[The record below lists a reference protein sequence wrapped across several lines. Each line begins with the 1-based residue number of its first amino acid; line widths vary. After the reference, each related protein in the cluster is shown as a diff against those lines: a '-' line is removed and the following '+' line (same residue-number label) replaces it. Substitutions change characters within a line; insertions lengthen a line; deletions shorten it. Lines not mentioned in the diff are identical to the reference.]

1 MQFSI
6 FKKNLHAFIAEANAS
21 WIVLSNTGK
30 GELLLQIPAKHVFL
44 VAGSYVFFQ
53 LNNINSVTLLD
64 VIWE

>member
-1 MQFSI
+1 MHLAFL
-6 FKKNLHAFIAEANAS
+6 NLHAFITEANAS

-30 GELLLQIPAKHVFL
+30 GELLLQIPAKRVFL

-53 LNNINSVTLLD
+53 LNNINYVTLLD